1 VFPLP
6 RGRGRGRG
14 NRLDELAR
22 RMVTEGEAEEKID
35 EMAIPEPF
43 DDWLFAA
50 FFAPSMHFLVQ
61 RQLSRQTGVSA

>member
-1 VFPLP
+1 
-6 RGRGRGRG
+6 
-14 NRLDELAR
+14 
-22 RMVTEGEAEEKID
+22 MVTEGEAEEKID